1 MQPKQNP
8 PTYPGE
14 NSSPF
19 KASPLLKTT
28 YDYPFK
34 SPLTSAQKSMIT
46 TCFISLT
53 WLLEKFPR
61 NRNHHD
67 NHEIEH
73 NNPFSGPT
81 FIPLHENRDKFSPFS
96 FTPGKVKEEFSLGDF
111 TSNSREQ
118 MLPARPYESP
128 YTAFC
133 KDLSFSPGP
142 YNFASPNT
150 LLMRL
155 Q

>member
-1 MQPKQNP
+1 M
-8 PTYPGE
+8 
-14 NSSPF
+14 F
-19 KASPLLKTT
+19 
-28 YDYPFK
+28 
-34 SPLTSAQKSMIT
+34 
-46 TCFISLT
+46 FISLT
-53 WLLEKFPR
+53 LFLEKFPR

-67 NHEIEH
+67 HNENEH

-81 FIPLHENRDKFSPFS
+81 FLPLHDNRDRFSPFS

-111 TSNSREQ
+111 TGGSRDQ
-118 MLPARPYESP
+118 NIQAKPYESP

-150 LLMRL
+150 LLLRL